1 MDTRLQ
7 AYLDGD
13 LTLAQLP
20 AELRAK
26 AEAWDGLLEEV
37 RNTSPAGAPLGFD
50 ARVLSA
56 LEAEHQS
63 AWKRGIEWL
72 FRPRLVT
79 VRPAAALAAAA
90 VAIVVLGFLGLRE
103 DGATADSLVYVQF
116 VVDAP
121 AAETVHLVGDFTEWR
136 PNVALEDEDGDG
148 VWSGRVPLRPG
159 VHEYMFVIDGA
170 DWVTDPN
177 AAGYQD
183 DGFGQRNAIVAVS
196 ALDGT

>member
-1 MDTRLQ
+1 MDSRLQ

-13 LTLAQLP
+13 LTLSQLP

-37 RNTSPAGAPLGFD
+37 RATSAAGAPLGFD

-56 LEAEHQS
+56 LDAEHQS
-63 AWKRGIEWL
+63 AWQRGMGWL

-79 VRPAAALAAAA
+79 VRPAAVAAAA
-90 VAIVVLGFLGLRE
+90 VAVVFLGFLGLRE

-121 AAETVHLVGDFTEWR
+121 TAETVHLVGDFTEWR

-196 ALDGT
+196 RLDGT